1 MCHLGVVEGGSVRCS
16 FAVVDVSMRSGTQ
29 FTDSTGSVQLQHR
42 SESHCCSLQGIN
54 KQSSHLSESQ
64 L

>member
-16 FAVVDVSMRSGTQ
+16 FAVVDVSMRSGAQ
-29 FTDSTGSVQLQHR
+29 VTDSTGSVQLEHR
-42 SESHCCSLQGIN
+42 SESHCCSLKGID
-54 KQSSHLSESQ
+54 KQNSHHSENQ